1 MESREG
7 LRMPL
12 IDIYSKVN
20 EYRPSHL
27 ESHWFLFESTAHGN
41 NRRGKILTFRPRPQ
55 EQHHLSL
62 VAEVSRRL
70 PLRLVFDTLDSAKLV
85 GVTEYDVSQTTLNE
99 VLLSFLSFICVTGFF
114 MHCRTSSWGNI
125 VLVMDRR
132 QISTFEYSHLTD

>member
-1 MESREG
+1 MNTG
-7 LRMPL
+7 HVT
-12 IDIYSKVN
+12 SKATSFILKV
-20 EYRPSHL
+20 PP
-27 ESHWFLFESTAHGN
+27 TAIVG
-41 NRRGKILTFRPRPQ
+41 GKKILTFRPRPQ

-132 QISTFEYSHLTD
+132 QISTFEYSHLTDSFN